1 MPWIIERIR
10 VGGSWEVVTDVKS
23 IDDKLLAMDG
33 LKSRVNDPV
42 LKKED
47 WRYRLRNTITN
58 ETIQGEDFVDE
69 HFEAN
74 TFPIA
79 YKRDI

>member
-10 VGGSWEVVTDVKS
+10 VGGSWEAVTDVKP

-33 LKSRVNDPV
+33 LKSKVNDPV

-47 WRYRLRNTITN
+47 WRYRLRNNVTN
-58 ETIQGEDFVDE
+58 EVIQGEDFIDE
-69 HFEAN
+69 HLEVH
-74 TFPIA
+74 TVPIA
-79 YKRDI
+79 YKHDN